1 MTTNG
6 QDLRRSGRRWAT
18 GVVLAVVAGLPAVL
32 GVLSLIPGW
41 DEPYVPQTD
50 QALFELTVR
59 DVGRHQVLLGPYS
72 RFGWNH
78 PGPMAAYL
86 LAVPYRLMGEAHQA
100 LTVGTLVLGGI
111 SAIAVVLLVRRRA
124 GLLAAVWALL
134 VLSVSVRM
142 LGAEFLRDPWN
153 PFLPVL
159 PLLAGVFLCWTAI
172 RGDAWALPVAVLPMS
187 LAVQSH
193 VGFLPPVAAVGAVT
207 AGGLLVRALLR
218 RRGAPDPDGPPGRQ
232 PSRWVV
238 ASLTSVVVAGVL
250 WFPPVAQQLTGTP
263 GNIGAL
269 LDYLRE
275 GPDNPSVGT
284 SDAVRAIADEFGKLP
299 AYVGGSGSS
308 GWPLIPA
315 LWPMWA
321 IAVGLTLFVAALVAG
336 VLRRRGDVVWL
347 GALTLAVSAAGFAAI
362 TRIDGPSYPYV
373 TQWTVVVGIL
383 AWTTV
388 GLGLL
393 PELVRVLRRPA
404 GRVSPGLRAD
414 VVVGLPVAVLA
425 AVATLVTAVG
435 TARAETPHTD
445 LTGQLVRL
453 QEAVVTDL
461 DRLGLRSEADP
472 PVVRVDFPPTTRPDS
487 LGTLVPGAGLVL
499 ELVRDGVDAQVP
511 ELWRREFGA
520 RYTDHADDPD
530 YAMTL
535 AFADEDP
542 PQQPESWQSV
552 VAVEGD
558 LVVFGGV
565 PPTGRFGAGP

>member
-1 MTTNG
+1 MTTDG

-41 DEPYVPQTD
+41 DESYVPQTD

-59 DVGRHQVLLGPYS
+59 DVGRHEVLLGPYS

-124 GLLAAVWALL
+124 GLLAGVWALL

-153 PFLPVL
+153 PYLPVL
-159 PLLAGVFLCWTAI
+159 PLLAGVVLCWTAI

-218 RRGAPDPDGPPGRQ
+218 RRGAPEAAGQPARR
-232 PSRWVV
+232 PSRWLV
-238 ASLTSVVVAGVL
+238 ASLTSVVVAGVVWL
-250 WFPPVAQQLTGTP
+250 PPVAQQLTGTP
-263 GNIGAL
+263 GNAGAL
-269 LDYLRE
+269 LDYLRD

-299 AYVGGSGSS
+299 AYAVGSGSS

-315 LWPMWA
+315 LWPTWA
-321 IAVGLTLFVAALVAG
+321 IAVGLALFVAALAGG
-336 VLRRRGDVVWL
+336 VLRRRGDVLWL
-347 GALTLAVSAAGFAAI
+347 GALTSAVAAAGFAAVS
-362 TRIDGPSYPYV
+362 RIDGPSYPYV

-388 GLGLL
+388 GMGLL
-393 PELVRVLRRPA
+393 PELVRLLRPPA
-404 GRVSPGLRAD
+404 GRVSPALRAD
-414 VVVGLPVAVLA
+414 VLVGLPVAVLA

-461 DRLGLRSEADP
+461 DRLGLRVDADP

-530 YAMTL
+530 YAVTV
-535 AFADEDP
+535 AFADGTSP
-542 PQQPESWQSV
+542 PPEPWQSV
-552 VAVEGD
+552 LAVEGD
-558 LVVFGGV
+558 LVVYGGV